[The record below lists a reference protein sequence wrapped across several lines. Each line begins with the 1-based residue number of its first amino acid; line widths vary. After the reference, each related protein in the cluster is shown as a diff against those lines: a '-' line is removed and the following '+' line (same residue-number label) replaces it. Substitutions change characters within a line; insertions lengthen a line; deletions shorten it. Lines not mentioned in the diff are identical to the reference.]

1 MATIGICGFGFVG
14 NAIYSFFKDRYIKC
28 SYTNIL
34 NYNKYYNVSIY
45 DKYKNINDFNILLN
59 KDIIYICLPTNYSE
73 NSKTYD
79 MSEIDKTLFLL
90 NENNYKG
97 IILIKSTVLPLYCT
111 TINLLYPKLKI
122 IHNPEFLSANTAVVD
137 FATQYHIVLGFT
149 PQSSTC
155 ITYIYEF
162 YKILFP
168 QAYISITD
176 SISSSMMK
184 LACNSFYATKIQ
196 FFTEIFLLCNKLN
209 INYEIVKDLM
219 LKNGWI
225 NPMHTRVPGND
236 NMISF
241 GGACLPKDISALNQ
255 FMKKNNT
262 MNGVL
267 DGVINERNIIRNVNN
282 VKIKRR
288 NSF

>member
-1 MATIGICGFGFVG
+1 MVTIGICGFGFVG
-14 NAIYSFFKDRYIKC
+14 NAIHSFFKDRYIKR

-34 NYNKYYNVSIY
+34 NYNKYYTVSIY

-59 KDIIYICLPTNYSE
+59 KEIIYICLPTNYSE
-73 NSKTYD
+73 KNKTYD
-79 MSEIDKTLFLL
+79 MSEIDQTLLLL

-97 IILIKSTVLPLYCT
+97 IILIKSNVLPPYCNS
-111 TINLLYPKLKI
+111 INLLYPNLKI
-122 IHNPEFLSANTAVVD
+122 IHNPELLSANTAVVVD

-149 PQSSTC
+149 PQSNIC

-176 SISSSMMK
+176 SMSSSTMK

-196 FFTEIFLLCNKLN
+196 FFTEILLLCNKLN
-209 INYEIVKDLM
+209 INYEIVRDLM
-219 LKNGWI
+219 LKNRWI
-225 NPMHTRVPGND
+225 NSMHTCVHSND
-236 NMISF
+236 NILSF
-241 GGACLPKDISALNQ
+241 GGACLSKDISALNQ

-267 DGVINERNIIRNVNN
+267 DGVINERNLIRNVN
-282 VKIKRR
+282 KIKRR